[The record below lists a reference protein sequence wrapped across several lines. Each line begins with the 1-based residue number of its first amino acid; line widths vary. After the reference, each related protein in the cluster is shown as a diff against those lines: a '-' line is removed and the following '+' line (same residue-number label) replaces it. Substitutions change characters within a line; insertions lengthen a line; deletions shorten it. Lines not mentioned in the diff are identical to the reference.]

1 MVQCTPVNAG
11 VTLTTKCSD
20 NDGELTLTWKEEAAI
35 EGGEGGVFSDKLVS
49 ANLGCGMAMAAIP
62 LPPKN

>member
-11 VTLTTKCSD
+11 VTLITKCSD

-35 EGGEGGVFSDKLVS
+35 EGVWAEGGVCLLAISLREKRLWATVLW
-49 ANLGCGMAMAAIP
+49 ANL
-62 LPPKN
+62 